1 MKKYRDNCCIAIVWV
16 PNIPSIHTVLQT
28 CGIRHCQSHMQS
40 FQYTSFFYLAI
51 ENSVGKYQLLLSD
64 NYFLSL
70 KTRNFVFILASK
82 LWFHVVSLWSLPLA
96 IALSGP
102 PCFFSDYR
110 KNVTMI
116 NNCRS
121 VQCSQIFALGTKTH
135 SYVSHK
141 FNCSLRKLIMFQDR
155 FSESIYELQ
164 DCW

>member
-1 MKKYRDNCCIAIVWV
+1 MRISWFSRNYLAKIKCDSREMGRNLGPDIASFLILYILVKKYRDNHCITIVWV

-40 FQYTSFFYLAI
+40 VQYTSFFYLAI

-70 KTRNFVFILASK
+70 KTCYFLFILASK

-102 PCFFSDYR
+102 PCFFDDYR

-116 NNCRS
+116 NN
-121 VQCSQIFALGTKTH
+121 L
-135 SYVSHK
+135 
-141 FNCSLRKLIMFQDR
+141 
-155 FSESIYELQ
+155 
-164 DCW
+164 